1 MADTCLIQVGF
12 HGNSI
17 ETNALSGIVFMDISY
32 WSEITW
38 ENDRQFIMMIL
49 IHESGSQVFIDIKK
63 FDNT

>member
-1 MADTCLIQVGF
+1 MADTCSTQVGF

-32 WSEITW
+32 LSEIIW

-63 FDNT
+63 FDNS

>member
-1 MADTCLIQVGF
+1 
-12 HGNSI
+12 
-17 ETNALSGIVFMDISY
+17 MDISY
-32 WSEITW
+32 LSEIIW